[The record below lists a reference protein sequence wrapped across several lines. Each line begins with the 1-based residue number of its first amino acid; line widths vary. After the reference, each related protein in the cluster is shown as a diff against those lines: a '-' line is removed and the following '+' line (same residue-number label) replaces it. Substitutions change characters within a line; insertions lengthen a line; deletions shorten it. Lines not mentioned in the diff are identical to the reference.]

1 MNAPLPHPVRVLVK
15 GSSLVV
21 MTPERDAEPGEP
33 SFPRWIQRRL
43 HDLGRPCEVE
53 NRGVVGERTKDAFVR
68 WETEVMAASPDAVV
82 YGYGYYECI
91 HGFLP
96 HWLEREVHRFS
107 WHRRPVR
114 QAYRRLLLKPAWKV
128 LAQLQR
134 VLDGRIRDRFFGR
147 TVKHVIADY
156 ELLIERTR
164 VWAPGSPLVLVLALF
179 GPGGKAPGWFPG
191 MQSRIDR
198 MNEALAA
205 MVARIDDPR
214 VRLVPVAEIAARLDP
229 PEDPVPDGL
238 HYSPRMR
245 RLLGEWIGN
254 EIDRAVPLSPGVGET
269 PESESAHP

>member
-1 MNAPLPHPVRVLVK
+1 MTALPHPVRVLVK

-21 MTPERDAEPGEP
+21 MTPERDATPGEP

-53 NRGVVGERTKDAFVR
+53 NRGVVGERTKDACRR
-68 WETEVMAASPDAVV
+68 WESEVMAGSPDAVV

-96 HWLEREVHRFS
+96 HWLEREVHRFT
-107 WHRRPVR
+107 WRRRPVR
-114 QAYRRLLLKPAWKV
+114 HAYRRLLLKPTWKL

-134 VLDGRIRDRFFGR
+134 VLDGWISDRFFAG
-147 TVKHVIADY
+147 TVRRVIADY

-179 GPGGKAPGWFPG
+179 GPGGQAGGWFPG
-191 MQSRIDR
+191 MQARIDA
-198 MNEALAA
+198 MNAGLEE

-214 VRLVPVAEIAARLDP
+214 VRLVPVAEIAALLDP

-245 RLLGEWIGN
+245 RLLGEWIGS
-254 EIDRAVPLSPGVGET
+254 EVDRAVPISPGVDET
-269 PESESAHP
+269 PERRTARP